1 MFVAGARTRP
11 AASLPTRLE
20 HREYLATVAAAER
33 HRCLPSAWGAAAS
46 GLGGHISGAAHAV
59 AAASAVDAAA
69 AAKTGLECTDAHR
82 PLGAA
87 RRGFRQTT
95 LLLRPDASWRL
106 PCRSHRQVHRAGL
119 CRATPL
125 GISVAAERPAR
136 ARERQ
141 PWQRQGVCTCMISG
155 TRRGQTSVGA
165 LHALCI
171 VA

>member
-87 RRGFRQTT
+87 RRGFRQTA
-95 LLLRPDASWRL
+95 LLLRPGVSRPLAMPDPLAGAPGGPMPSDA
-106 PCRSHRQVHRAGL
+106 AGL
-119 CRATPL
+119 LRGSGEAGMRMGAPA
-125 GISVAAERPAR
+125 VAAAGCVRMR
-136 ARERQ
+136 N
-141 PWQRQGVCTCMISG
+141 
-155 TRRGQTSVGA
+155 RRNA
-165 LHALCI
+165 
-171 VA
+171 